1 MFMLV
6 FVSWGSIA
14 ASSVGQLWVSRDLW
28 MPWRRQ
34 IMVTGSTQGTT
45 NFRTTRPSW
54 LTCFTLDMCSWI
66 SWISRLMQ
74 ILDIHVYM
82 FSLVFRLNLGQHYR
96 HYIYIYKQSYESL
109 YHPIPTCV
117 AYFQGMNEWSEV
129 TSTWA
134 MIVSS
139 GSSIAWWSCTSVQY
153 QEVATLKSRLAM
165 GRQAFCKDVF
175 IHYFSDFNVR
185 FLPAMNHI

>member
-1 MFMLV
+1 MHLLDTLWAPRQKWPFQWSTKPPMFMLV

-96 HYIYIYKQSYESL
+96 HYIYINSPMRACIIL
-109 YHPIPTCV
+109 YPHVLHISR
-117 AYFQGMNEWSEV
+117 AWMN
-129 TSTWA
+129 
-134 MIVSS
+134 
-139 GSSIAWWSCTSVQY
+139 G
-153 QEVATLKSRLAM
+153 LKSLQPEPWLCPAAHRLHDEAAH
-165 GRQAFCKDVF
+165 RYSTKK
-175 IHYFSDFNVR
+175 
-185 FLPAMNHI
+185 